1 MQTRTKKIA
10 MLSLLAA
17 AAYIVMLLSKQIPIS
32 VLGFLT
38 FDLKDA
44 VICIAGFLF
53 GAVPAAAVALLVSVV
68 EMVTV
73 SATGPWGLLMN
84 VLSTCAFACTAAVIY
99 HKNRT
104 MKGAALGLLFGVL
117 TMTAAMLLWN
127 YLITPIYMGYPR
139 EAVAEMLVPVFLPFN
154 LVKGG
159 LNGAL
164 TLLLYKP
171 IVTALRKAHLIAPSQ
186 SQAQKK
192 TGVAA
197 IALVLLA
204 TFALLALVLA
214 GVI

>member
-1 MQTRTKKIA
+1 MTMMA
-10 MLSLLAA
+10 LMAA
-17 AAYIVMLLSKQIPIS
+17 VAYAVMLLSKQIPVN

-53 GAVPAAAVALLVSVV
+53 GPLAAAGISVMVSIV

-84 VLSTCAFACTAAVIY
+84 VLSTCSFVCC
-99 HKNRT
+99 
-104 MKGAALGLLFGVL
+104 AALIYRKDHTMRGAIAGLVSGALL
-117 TMTAAMLLWN
+117 MTAAMLLWN

-139 EAVAEMLVPVFLPFN
+139 EAVTELLIPVFLPFN
-154 LVKGG
+154 LIKAGI
-159 LNGAL
+159 NASL

-171 IVTALRKAHLIAPSQ
+171 VVRSLRKAHLVPESQ
-186 SQAQKK
+186 NTSSGHKF
-192 TGVAA
+192 GVAIVA
-197 IALVLLA
+197 VVLLA
-204 TFALLALVLA
+204 TFAVLALVLA